1 MDSQVLSDAM
11 RQIVSV
17 LQTPVIVVLLAML
30 AISVVFVGIAL
41 VEWLVE
47 GRHLRVNMPALMDDL
62 KAATDSADLRARVS
76 RSGLLDAQKR
86 VLVALTEH
94 PEFNEREREALAV
107 RLLEQEQARY
117 DLRVTWTNVLS
128 KLAPMFGLMGTL
140 IPLGPGLIALGQGD
154 TQTLSASLLIAFD
167 TTVTGLVAAAL
178 ALLVS
183 TARKRW
189 YRNYMTMLEALEEL
203 VLEEEA
209 SRAGRA

>member
-1 MDSQVLSDAM
+1 MNSQVLSDAM

-62 KAATDSADLRARVS
+62 KGAADSADLRARIN

-86 VLVALTEH
+86 VLVSLTEH

-117 DLRVTWTNVLS
+117 DLRVTWTNTLS

-209 SRAGRA
+209 GRAGRA

>member
-62 KAATDSADLRARVS
+62 KAATDSADLRARVN

-209 SRAGRA
+209 GRAGRA

>member
-17 LQTPVIVVLLAML
+17 LQTPVIVVLLFML

-47 GRHLRVNMPALMDDL
+47 GRHLRVSMPALMDDL
-62 KAATDSADLRARVS
+62 KAATDSADLRERVN

-86 VLVALTEH
+86 VLVTLTEH

-107 RLLEQEQARY
+107 RLLEQEQAHY

>member
-11 RQIVSV
+11 RQIVSI
-17 LQTPVIVVLLAML
+17 LQTPVIVVLLLML

-62 KAATDSADLRARVS
+62 KAATDSADLRSRVN

-86 VLVALTEH
+86 VLVSLTEH
-94 PEFNEREREALAV
+94 PEFSEREREALAV

-117 DLRVTWTNVLS
+117 DLRVTWTNILS

-209 SRAGRA
+209 GRAGRA

>member
-11 RQIVSV
+11 RQIVSI

-47 GRHLRVNMPALMDDL
+47 GRHLCVNMPALMDDL
-62 KAATDSADLRARVS
+62 KAATDSADLRERVN

-86 VLVALTEH
+86 VLVSLTEH
-94 PEFNEREREALAV
+94 PEFSEREREALAV

-117 DLRVTWTNVLS
+117 DLRVTWTNILS

-209 SRAGRA
+209 GRAGRA

>member
-62 KAATDSADLRARVS
+62 KAATDSANLRARVS